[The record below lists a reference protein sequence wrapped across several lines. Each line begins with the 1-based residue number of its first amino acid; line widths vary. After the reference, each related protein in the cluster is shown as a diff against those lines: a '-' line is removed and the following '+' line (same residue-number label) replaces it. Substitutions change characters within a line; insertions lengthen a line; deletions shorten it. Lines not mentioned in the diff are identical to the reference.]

1 MGGESG
7 VVAALDRVDRPV
19 FALDGDWRVTY
30 ANDATSRLLADGE
43 DLTGQVFWDAVPG
56 VTDTDVPETV
66 HAAVA
71 DGEVRQTVVRLTD
84 GRRAQFRA
92 FPDEDGDGLTAL
104 VEDVTDRYREVRRY
118 EAVFEASVDPV
129 CVVDGEGRFEDV
141 NAAAEEITG
150 YDRERLVGASAGLV
164 FDDYRRLRR
173 HAADD
178 ESGEIEVTVETAT
191 GTERRC
197 SVGAASLAEGFV
209 VVIRDLTGRRSREQR
224 VAVLDRVLRHNI
236 RNGMNVVM
244 GRADAGLAAADE
256 ETAEHLRRIR
266 ETAED
271 LVHVSQDVRR
281 FADAIDPDA
290 GSATPRDA
298 VALVRW
304 AVDEVERRHSEAD
317 IRVVVREPVTVRS
330 YQSVRAAVEELVE
343 NAVTHS
349 DRETPTVTVTVDA
362 AEENG
367 VVSVADRG
375 PGLPEAEQQVL
386 TEGGETQL
394 THASG
399 VGLWLVNWAVTKSG
413 GGLGFEPNDPRG
425 SVVTLRLPRVSDH
438 GEGTAPAPTDGDGE
452 SASGAFG
459 E

>member
-1 MGGESG
+1 MGGQSG
-7 VVAALDRVDRPV
+7 VAAALDRVDRPV

-30 ANDATSRLLADGE
+30 ANAATGRLLTDGA
-43 DLTGQVFWDAVPG
+43 DLTGRVFWDAVPG

-66 HAAVA
+66 HTAVA
-71 DGEVRQTVVRLTD
+71 DGEARQTVVTLSD
-84 GRRAQFRA
+84 GRRVQFRA
-92 FPDEDGDGLTAL
+92 FPDDGDGVTVL

-118 EAVFEASVDPV
+118 EAMFEASVDPV
-129 CVVDGEGRFEDV
+129 CVVDGQGCFEDV
-141 NAAAEEITG
+141 NAAAEEVTG
-150 YDRERLVGASAGLV
+150 YDRDRLVGARAGLV
-164 FDDYRRLRR
+164 FDDYQRLRR

-178 ESGEIEVTVETAT
+178 ESGELEVTVETAT

-197 SVGAASLAEGFV
+197 SVGAATLADGFV

-244 GRADAGLAAADE
+244 GRADAALAAADE
-256 ETAEHLRRIR
+256 EASEHLGHIR

-271 LVHVSQDVRR
+271 LVHVSRDVRR

-290 GSATPRDA
+290 GSATTRDA
-298 VALVRW
+298 VALVQW
-304 AVDEVERRHSEAD
+304 AVDEVERRHPDAD
-317 IRVVVREPVTVRS
+317 VRVVVREPVTVRS
-330 YQSVRAAVEELVE
+330 YQSVRAAVEELLE
-343 NAVTHS
+343 NAVAHS
-349 DRETPTVTVTVDA
+349 DRETPTVTATVDA
-362 AEENG
+362 TADNG

-375 PGLPEAEQQVL
+375 PGLPDPEQQVL

-413 GGLGFEPNDPRG
+413 GDLSFEPNDPRG
-425 SVVTLRLPRVSDH
+425 SVVTLRLPRATDS
-438 GEGTAPAPTDGDGE
+438 GEGAVPSPTDGDGE